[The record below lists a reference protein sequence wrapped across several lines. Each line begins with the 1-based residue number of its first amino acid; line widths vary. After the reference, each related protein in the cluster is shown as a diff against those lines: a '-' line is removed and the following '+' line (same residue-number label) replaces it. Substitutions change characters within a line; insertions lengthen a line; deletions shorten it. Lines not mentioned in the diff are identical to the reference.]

1 MNDDNL
7 TSFTSFGGKCI
18 PEEIKEFIRSK
29 NSTANVYRIQA
40 HHSIMLGYY
49 NTDFIYFMT
58 KDKSL
63 LNYTNVVSL
72 NEYKKN
78 DKNIL

>member
-1 MNDDNL
+1 MNDDNV
-7 TSFTSFGGKCI
+7 SYFTSFGGKCI
-18 PEEIKEFIRSK
+18 PEEIKKFIRNK
-29 NSTANVYRIQA
+29 NSTANAYRIQT

-49 NTDFIYFMT
+49 SIDFIDFMT